1 MLPSPSTT
9 RTQEYPAVA
18 PLKEFV
24 LGSGLSWDLRKD
36 GHPPKGQ
43 VVTEDWCSRCVALV
57 EPYRFKT
64 SPLMQSLRYAMN
76 FVAEIVSQYL
86 ALGLSGKNIL
96 SGWAD
101 NLRPCALVRE
111 LNLGST

>member
-18 PLKEFV
+18 PLKEFL

-43 VVTEDWCSRCVALV
+43 VVTEDWCSS
-57 EPYRFKT
+57 FKSSLT
-64 SPLMQSLRYAMN
+64 GSGPVLLSNHFVMQ
-76 FVAEIVSQYL
+76 
-86 ALGLSGKNIL
+86 
-96 SGWAD
+96 
-101 NLRPCALVRE
+101 
-111 LNLGST
+111 